1 MRVFRVNSQNMGED
15 IVTDAPTPVITK
27 TPWHLWVIGI
37 LALLWNAG
45 GAFDFVATVTQFEPY
60 MSNFTEEQ
68 LAYFYGFPAWQY
80 VIWFVGTWGAFLGTI
95 ALLMRHR
102 WAVPVFAA
110 SLVGA
115 LISFVV
121 GMGVKNA
128 PEGMGGIIFPVIIV
142 TIATLLLAYAIWMRR
157 RGVLR

>member
-1 MRVFRVNSQNMGED
+1 M
-15 IVTDAPTPVITK
+15 TDTSAQTAAK

-45 GAFDFVATVTQFEPY
+45 GGFDFTATVTRFEPY
-60 MSNFTEEQ
+60 MSNFTDEQ

-80 VIWFVGTWGAFLGTI
+80 VIWFVGTWGAFLGSI

-102 WAVPVFAA
+102 WAVPLFAA

-121 GMGVKNA
+121 GMGVKDA
-128 PEGMGGIIFPVIIV
+128 PPGAGGIVFPLIIV
-142 TIATLLLAYAIWMRR
+142 TIAILLLVYAVWMKRR
-157 RGVLR
+157 SVLK

>member
-1 MRVFRVNSQNMGED
+1 M
-15 IVTDAPTPVITK
+15 TDAPTLTAPK

-45 GAFDFVATVTQFEPY
+45 GAFDFVATVTRFGPY
-60 MSNFTEEQ
+60 MANFTEEQ
-68 LAYFYGFPAWQY
+68 LAYFYSFPAWQY
-80 VIWFVGTWGAFLGTI
+80 VMWFVGTWGAFLGTV
-95 ALLMRHR
+95 ALLLRHR
-102 WAVPVFAA
+102 WAVPLFTA

-115 LISFVV
+115 LVSFVV

-128 PEGMGGIIFPVIIV
+128 PEGTGGIIFPLIIV
-142 TIATLLLAYAIWMRR
+142 TIATLLLAYAIWMKR